1 MPSLYSLKINQ
12 RREEDKMEIKEKLAQ
27 FFEEEKIFV
36 EDLLLFETDN
46 ERRNKILM
54 KSKQRAYG
62 AVELAVLCGLDTDTA
77 EKMFYDYYDGLTGET
92 K

>member
-1 MPSLYSLKINQ
+1 M
-12 RREEDKMEIKEKLAQ
+12 DVKEKLAQ

-36 EDLLLFETDN
+36 EEILFFETDN
-46 ERRNKILM
+46 ERRNKVLM

-62 AVELAVLCGLDTDTA
+62 AVEFAMLCGLDTDTA
-77 EKMFYDYYDGLTGET
+77 EKMFYDYYDELTGET